1 MYLRGLSFIIV
12 VLTLAYL
19 KMDKDKRWP
28 DTSCSLREHEIGHKI
43 NVTSKNIDINSKS
56 EAQGLRTHSMTCE
69 FKRVSIQNK
78 RKQTLPELA
87 VYNDTSS
94 KIVRRDVD
102 SVREKRRKTID
113 DTRAQQLQGGN
124 TSRFLKYLPQLLK
137 KDKDGDT

>member
-19 KMDKDKRWP
+19 KMDKDKIWP
-28 DTSCSLREHEIGHKI
+28 DTCSLREQGIGHKI

-56 EAQGLRTHSMTCE
+56 EAQCLRTHSMTCE
-69 FKRVSIQNK
+69 LKRVSIQNK

-87 VYNDTSS
+87 VYNDSSS

-102 SVREKRRKTID
+102 SVREKRKKTID
-113 DTRAQQLQGGN
+113 DTRAQQLEYGN
-124 TSRFLKYLPQLLK
+124 ASRFLKYLPQLQK